1 MARISWSAVAGVVVA
16 LVSLALFFS
25 ACGGGEEAGEEPTA
39 TQASIAVPTAT
50 ELAEEPAATST
61 APAETPAKATTIDVS
76 LSEFKVSLSADT
88 APAGTVTFSLMN
100 DGTVVHNLR
109 VIKTDLAA
117 DELPMDEAA
126 FTVDEDQVDVLASGS
141 NLDANTQEKV
151 TVDLAPGSYV
161 LICNIPTHYDA
172 GTRTTFMVE

>member
-1 MARISWSAVAGVVVA
+1 M
-16 LVSLALFFS
+16 
-25 ACGGGEEAGEEPTA
+25 
-39 TQASIAVPTAT
+39 
-50 ELAEEPAATST
+50 
-61 APAETPAKATTIDVS
+61 
-76 LSEFKVSLSADT
+76 
-88 APAGTVTFSLMN
+88 MN

-161 LICNIPTHYDA
+161 LICNVPTHYEA
-172 GTRTTFMVE
+172 GMYAAFTVE